1 MTVPVSHTIL
11 FNLLPETVKTDL
23 QLLDWK
29 NGVSLICLKK
39 GVFKQKNQSSLK
51 YETFCYD
58 VMKNICAS
66 LQSLTDLN
74 PIFKDFPICVRRISY
89 TKAPGLYVYLDTNNI
104 EKHSKES
111 LALLKAQ
118 QLNQKLDDAVKSN
131 TLEVKNDNS

>member
-1 MTVPVSHTIL
+1 MTVPVSHSIL
-11 FNLLPETVKTDL
+11 FNLLPEVVKIDL

-39 GVFKQKNQSSLK
+39 GIFKQKNQSSLV
-51 YETFCYD
+51 YETFCYE
-58 VMKNICAS
+58 VMKNICTS

-89 TKAPGLYVYLDTNNI
+89 TKAPGLYIYLGTNNI

-118 QLNQKLDDAVKSN
+118 RLNQSLNDAAQQM
-131 TLEVKNDNS
+131 EVTQ